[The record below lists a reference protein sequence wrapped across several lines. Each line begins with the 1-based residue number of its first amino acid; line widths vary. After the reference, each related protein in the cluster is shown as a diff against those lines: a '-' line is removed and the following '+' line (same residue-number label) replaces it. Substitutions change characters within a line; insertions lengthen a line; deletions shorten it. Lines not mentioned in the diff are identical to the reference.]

1 MTGVGV
7 SDQYGCKEK
16 VSLTES
22 TSGCVLKFTSCRWVL
37 AYMLFFLRICQISL
51 RQSIGMCLVCM
62 VDRSNNNESAAN
74 VTFITANQTEG
85 VPPSEDLR
93 LSSFLLMTNQSDYIK
108 ETVGVSDQYGCKEKV
123 SLTESTS
130 GCVLKFTSCRWVL
143 AYMLFFLRICQI
155 SLRQSIGMCLVCMVD
170 RSNDNGSAA
179 NVTFITANQTEGVP
193 PSEDL
198 RLSSFLLMTNQ
209 SDYIKE
215 TEYSREFVWDSTF
228 QGLVLSSY
236 YYGYLLTP
244 LLASYIERFVGAK
257 LLIAVSIGA
266 GALIG
271 FVTPELTRVNKYLLV
286 VLRVLAGTTNGMV
299 DPPIQILWSVWAPK
313 SEIAYLSSVEYAGVS
328 IGGIMTF
335 LVSGLLC
342 QIPVNNGW
350 PFVFYFYGCVNIV
363 WLLLWLMLVYNR
375 PSEHPRI
382 SKSELMYISSQ
393 TYCCS
398 PAKQKSHPPWLKL
411 LSSPCVWALIIA
423 TSSFTWV
430 YTWVVCYLPMYMQDV
445 LKYSLTQNAVLS
457 PLPFVG
463 TFICG
468 LACGYLADRLLRTRL
483 PVTANRKMFQMIG
496 SVGCAAATVA
506 IGFLE
511 YDSRELAVTLM
522 VLLVTIQNISTA
534 AIRVNALDIA
544 PRYSGFILAICSTI
558 SVAAS
563 LSGPLVTS
571 SVIYQQV
578 NQKQWQ
584 TMFYV
589 VASISLI
596 GGSVFL
602 VLGTAQM
609 QPWDQDMSDLTIVQ
623 ECPPDSKVPQ
633 DSAHTETENRPDET
647 TENTSFIEQK
657 DTIQM
662 TIKVTSS
669 RAEGP
674 YDLEVITTWGS
685 DLSLSRC

>member
-1 MTGVGV
+1 MVGA
-7 SDQYGCKEK
+7 DAMYNGKEK
-16 VSLTES
+16 VPLADVTPSLDTES
-22 TSGCVLKFTSCRWVL
+22 TSRCV
-37 AYMLFFLRICQISL
+37 
-51 RQSIGMCLVCM
+51 
-62 VDRSNNNESAAN
+62 
-74 VTFITANQTEG
+74 
-85 VPPSEDLR
+85 P
-93 LSSFLLMTNQSDYIK
+93 
-108 ETVGVSDQYGCKEKV
+108 
-123 SLTESTS
+123 
-130 GCVLKFTSCRWVL
+130 KFTSCRWVL

-170 RSNDNGSAA
+170 RSNDNGSAT
-179 NVTFITANQTEGVP
+179 NVTYITTNLTQNGSTM
-193 PSEDL
+193 EDH
-198 RLSSFLLMTNQ
+198 LSDFWLVDNESKSM
-209 SDYIKE
+209 KE
-215 TEYSREFVWDSTF
+215 KEYPREFVWDSTF

-257 LLIAVSIGA
+257 LLIAVSIGG
-266 GALIG
+266 GALID

-286 VLRVLAGTTNGMV
+286 ATRVLAGTTNGMI
-299 DPPIQILWSVWAPK
+299 DPPVQILWSVWAPK
-313 SEIAYLSSVEYAGVS
+313 SEMAYLSAVEYAGVS

-382 SKSELMYISSQ
+382 SKSELMYISSK
-393 TYCCS
+393 TYSCS
-398 PAKQKSHPPWLKL
+398 PAKQKPHPPWLKL

-423 TSSFTWV
+423 TSSYTWV
-430 YTWVVCYLPMYMQDV
+430 YSWVLCYLPMYMQDV
-445 LKYSLTQNAVLS
+445 LKYSLAQNAVLS

-463 TFICG
+463 KFMSG
-468 LACGYLADRLLRTRL
+468 LVCGYLADALLRTRL

-496 SVGCAAATVA
+496 SVGCAAVTVA
-506 IGFLE
+506 IGFLD

-571 SVIYQQV
+571 SVIYEQV

-602 VLGTAQM
+602 VLGTAQI
-609 QPWDQDMSDLTIVQ
+609 QPWAECRRVKSRSTYIFFTPIIVKTDYFVVNLTMVKRKSH
-623 ECPPDSKVPQ
+623 DSKKFLPRLNL
-633 DSAHTETENRPDET
+633 TESEKLPLNL
-647 TENTSFIEQK
+647 Q
-657 DTIQM
+657 
-662 TIKVTSS
+662 
-669 RAEGP
+669 
-674 YDLEVITTWGS
+674 
-685 DLSLSRC
+685 